1 MPNLLNCSIQQEQK
15 QSYALDTRQNE
26 VARQELDLKWRQENE
41 ERLNKM
47 REYSEWS
54 MLAKMKEYRQ
64 RREAIIKAREDELEI
79 RKLELERIE
88 TEQKAERQSG
98 KFFPTTIIAM
108 REEENLNASLKAREN
123 EISKQEDE
131 LRVCK
136 ERKNREGKLR
146 RDIEL
151 AGLEKLKYER
161 RRQEESLYAR
171 LWELK
176 EKQTVLEHE
185 EKRQRE
191 SLHASILVS
200 MKKEEQLIDA
210 MKSRVEEIT

>member
-1 MPNLLNCSIQQEQK
+1 
-15 QSYALDTRQNE
+15 
-26 VARQELDLKWRQENE
+26 
-41 ERLNKM
+41 
-47 REYSEWS
+47 
-54 MLAKMKEYRQ
+54 MKELKLKRRQ
-64 RREAIIKAREDELEI
+64 RDNLE
-79 RKLELERIE
+79 
-88 TEQKAERQSG
+88 S
-98 KFFPTTIIAM
+98 FFPTTIIAM

-136 ERKNREGKLR
+136 ERKNREEKLR

-210 MKSRVEEIT
+210 MKSREEEIT